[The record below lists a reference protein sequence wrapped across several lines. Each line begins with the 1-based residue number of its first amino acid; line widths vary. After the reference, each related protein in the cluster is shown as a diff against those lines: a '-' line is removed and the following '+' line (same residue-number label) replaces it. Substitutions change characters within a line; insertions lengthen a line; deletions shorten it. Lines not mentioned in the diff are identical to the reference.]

1 MLNLNFGKMA
11 SARRDAIV
19 TERLHVARGSRGRV
33 ATVSTRRYE
42 TTRNEVS
49 KMKKFISANEEIVHK
64 QDAEIRRLASM
75 IRRMDDDARS
85 RRFTKVPSLRCDSWP
100 SETALGVF
108 FPTFEA
114 LRTPN
119 RARMH
124 SKSQKKP
131 LSWK

>member
-1 MLNLNFGKMA
+1 MY
-11 SARRDAIV
+11 
-19 TERLHVARGSRGRV
+19 RGSFV
-33 ATVSTRRYE
+33 TVSTRRYE

-85 RRFTKVPSLRCDSWP
+85 RRFTKVPSRRCDSYHVVGGF
-100 SETALGVF
+100 L
-108 FPTFEA
+108 FEFGA
-114 LRTPN
+114 VRTPN
-119 RARMH
+119 RVRMH
-124 SKSQKKP
+124 SKSKTKP

>member
-1 MLNLNFGKMA
+1 
-11 SARRDAIV
+11 
-19 TERLHVARGSRGRV
+19 
-33 ATVSTRRYE
+33 
-42 TTRNEVS
+42 
-49 KMKKFISANEEIVHK
+49 MKKFISSNEEIVHK

-85 RRFTKVPSLRCDSWP
+85 RRFTKVPSLRCDSCP

-108 FPTFEA
+108 FSTFEA
-114 LRTPN
+114 LRTPH

-124 SKSQKKP
+124 SKSKTKP